1 MGQNLSADEFDERAL
16 AELRSSLDDSFVG
29 FVEQFIATARAVL
42 DDIDELLRQAD
53 SHEMMAR
60 VQAQAHSLR
69 GTAGYLGAIG
79 MTSALEALEQA
90 TRAGGDRDEV
100 RHHAATARDAFLKV
114 QGRLLT
120 NS

>member
-1 MGQNLSADEFDERAL
+1 
-16 AELRSSLDDSFVG
+16 
-29 FVEQFIATARAVL
+29 
-42 DDIDELLRQAD
+42 
-53 SHEMMAR
+53 MAQ

-90 TRAGGDRDEV
+90 TRADGDRDEA
-100 RHHAATARDAFLKV
+100 RRHAATARDAFLRV

-120 NS
+120 KSAFPQ